1 MSVCL
6 YVFMSLCLSA
16 FPSFLLFKLL
26 TFVQTSTLSL
36 LGIFIGGSV
45 SGYDGHPGDL
55 IHRPSRPYHAEGEAE
70 QDGKGRKGCIYS

>member
-1 MSVCL
+1 
-6 YVFMSLCLSA
+6 MSLFLSA

-70 QDGKGRKGCIYS
+70 QDGKGRQGCIYS